1 MKVAIY
7 TLTRDRLAYS
17 KRCFRSLWQN
27 AGYPVDHFIIDN
39 GSIDGTAEWLANSR
53 HRFALVC
60 LCPENIGISRASNLA
75 LDIIGDNYDIIVKMD
90 NDCEIVT
97 PNLVTEMVKVF
108 KDAPRPMMLSPR
120 VEGIN
125 RQPRRA
131 YMLTVGGYEIGRTG
145 IVGGLCHWL
154 PSKVY
159 QQYRYPIDLPKAWGQ
174 DDHLCDWLYKQSVEM
189 GYVEALTVNHC
200 DGTDGQAQRYPEYF
214 ERKRR
219 EEQAV

>member
-7 TLTRDRLAYS
+7 TLTRDRILYT

-27 AGYPVDHFIIDN
+27 AGYPVDHYVIDN
-39 GSIDGTAEWLANSR
+39 GSADGTVEWLANNKS
-53 HRFALVC
+53 RFALVV

-75 LDIIGDNYDIIVKMD
+75 LDIIGDNYDLVVKMD

-97 PNLVTEMVKVF
+97 PNLVAEMVKVF
-108 KDAPRPMMLSPR
+108 RDAPRPMMLSPR

-125 RQPRRA
+125 RQPKRA
-131 YMLTVGGYEIGRTG
+131 YTLTVGGYEVGRTG

-154 PSKVY
+154 PAQVY
-159 QQYRYPIDLPKAWGQ
+159 QRYRYPETLPKAWGQ
-174 DDHLCDWLYKQSVEM
+174 DDDLCDWCYKQGIEM
-189 GYVEALTVNHC
+189 GYVESLVVNHYETT
-200 DGTDGQAQRYPEYF
+200 GGQAQRYPEYF

-219 EEQAV
+219 EEQAA